1 MSYSAE
7 MVNSLFVE
15 KLGTEEGRSKIAA
28 YGGGVIRDHLRE
40 TSFARKVLPPQPVTP
55 AECQVSTEHD
65 GLVKIEELEPESRAM
80 VVDFRGSARARYIRA
95 PRVAVS
101 FFTIESEHFEKT
113 EQELLAYKMPI
124 TKMIEEQSANDIQEI
139 EDRQF
144 LLYAEGGIQQMQAA
158 ATKATRAD
166 GNNHAFASSTVNSGA
181 VAIGPDQNASVMKG
195 QLALA
200 ANADDFVVRPIT
212 RPDFVNFFKMLSGP
226 QRRLRMELVLLT
238 EPDYDDILQWTIE
251 DMGDRIQSET
261 VIDGYK
267 YNTVLGRRFIRT
279 IKTDILRR
287 GNIYGFTTPE
297 FLGCFY
303 ILNNTKFYVDKV
315 GNKITFWSWE
325 DIGMAFLNL
334 NSVVKM
340 ELYSGSVTPN
350 DSAIGWT
357 RASGAAIRLP
367 SDEED
372 LGKARNPADDGFQ
385 SPLVTQF

>member
-1 MSYSAE
+1 MTYSAE
-7 MVNSLFVE
+7 MINSLFVE
-15 KLGTEEGRSKIAA
+15 KLGTEEGRAKLAS

-40 TSFARKVLPPQPVTP
+40 VSFARKILPPQPITP

-124 TKMIEEQSANDIQEI
+124 TKMIEEQSANNLQEI

-144 LLYAEGGIQQMQAA
+144 LIYAEAGLQQLQKDSNEKSFGAQVGFSSSNVNAA
-158 ATKATRAD
+158 
-166 GNNHAFASSTVNSGA
+166 V
-181 VAIGPDQNASVMKG
+181 VANGPDQNASVMKG

-200 ANADDFVVRPIT
+200 ATQDDFVVRPVN
-212 RPDFVNFFKMLSGP
+212 RPDFINFFKLMSGP
-226 QRRLRMELVLLT
+226 NRRLRLELVLLT
-238 EPDYDDILQWTIE
+238 EADYDDILQWTIE

-261 VIDGYK
+261 VVDGYK
-267 YNTVLGRRFIRT
+267 YNTLLGRRFIRT

-287 GNIYGFTTPE
+287 GNVYGFTVPE
-297 FLGCFY
+297 FCGVFY
-303 ILNNTKFYVDKV
+303 VLNNTKFYVDKV
-315 GNKITFWSWE
+315 GNKITFWCWE

-334 NSVVKM
+334 NSLVKM
-340 ELYSGSVTPN
+340 ELYSGSVTPGFETAQIGGLS
-350 DSAIGWT
+350 SAD
-357 RASGAAIRLP
+357 RLP
-367 SDEED
+367 ATEEN
-372 LGKARNPADDGFQ
+372 LGRARNQAFSDGNFIN
-385 SPLVTQF
+385 PVVTQY

>member
-15 KLGTEEGRSKIAA
+15 KLGSEEGRAKIAA

-40 TSFARKVLPPQPVTP
+40 VSFARKVLPPMPVTP

-80 VVDFRGSARARYIRA
+80 VVDFRGSSRARYIRA

-124 TKMIEEQSANDIQEI
+124 TKMIEEQSANNLQEI

-144 LLYAEGGIQQMQAA
+144 LIYAEAGIQQVQKDANITTHGAQAA
-158 ATKATRAD
+158 FNGTNVRA
-166 GNNHAFASSTVNSGA
+166 GN
-181 VAIGPDQNASVMKG
+181 VADGPDQNASVMKG
-195 QLALA
+195 SLALDPA
-200 ANADDFVVRPIT
+200 IGDDFVVRPVS

-226 QRRLRMELVLLT
+226 DRRLRLDLVLLT
-238 EPDYDDILQWTIE
+238 EPDYDDILQWTVE

-261 VIDGYK
+261 VVDGYK
-267 YNTVLGRRFIRT
+267 YNTLLGRRFIRT

-287 GNIYGFTTPE
+287 GNIYGFAAPQ

-303 ILNNTKFYVDKV
+303 VLNNTKFYVDKI
-315 GNKITFWSWE
+315 GNKITFWCWE

-334 NSVVKM
+334 NSLIKM
-340 ELYSGSVTPN
+340 ELYSGSVTPGN
-350 DSAIGWT
+350 TDVGF
-357 RASGAAIRLP
+357 AARLP
-367 SDEED
+367 ADEED
-372 LGKARNPADDGFQ
+372 LGRARNKADDGFQ
-385 SPLVTQF
+385 SPIVTQF

>member
-1 MSYSAE
+1 MSSYSAE

-15 KLGTEEGRSKIAA
+15 KLGTEEGRAKIAA

-40 TSFARKVLPPQPVTP
+40 VSFARKVLPPMPVTP

-65 GLVKIEELEPESRAM
+65 GLVKIEEIEPESRAM

-124 TKMIEEQSANDIQEI
+124 TKMIEEQSANNLQEI

-144 LLYAEGGIQQMQAA
+144 LIYAEAGIQQLQKNANEN
-158 ATKATRAD
+158 TDGKSHGKFNSSSINNGERAY
-166 GNNHAFASSTVNSGA
+166 
-181 VAIGPDQNASVMKG
+181 GPDQNASVMKG
-195 QLALA
+195 QLALQA
-200 ANADDFVVRPIT
+200 AADDFVVRPVN
-212 RPDFVNFFKMLSGP
+212 RPDFVNFFKMMSGP
-226 QRRLRMELVLLT
+226 ERRLRLDVVLLT
-238 EPDYDDILQWTIE
+238 EPDYDDILQWTVE

-261 VIDGYK
+261 VVDGYK

-287 GNIYGFTTPE
+287 GNVYGFTTPD

-303 ILNNTKFYVDKV
+303 VLNNTKFYVDKI
-315 GNKITFWSWE
+315 GNKITFWCWE

-334 NSVVKM
+334 NSLVKM
-340 ELYSGSVTPN
+340 ELYAGSVTPEN
-350 DSAIGWT
+350 VDTGSDAK
-357 RASGAAIRLP
+357 LP
-367 SDEED
+367 ADEEQ
-372 LGKARNPADDGFQ
+372 LGRRRNKIDDGFQ

>member
-15 KLGTEEGRSKIAA
+15 KLGSEEGRAKIAA

-40 TSFARKVLPPQPVTP
+40 VSFARKVLPPQPVTP

-80 VVDFRGSARARYIRA
+80 VVDFRGSSRARYIRA

-124 TKMIEEQSANDIQEI
+124 TKMIEEQSANDLQEI

-144 LLYAEGGIQQMQAA
+144 LIYAESGVQTIQKAA
-158 ATKATRAD
+158 NEAAGLAHD
-166 GNNHAFASSTVNSGA
+166 GFNVTNVLAGNVA
-181 VAIGPDQNASVMKG
+181 VGPDQNASVIKG

-200 ANADDFVVRPIT
+200 SGQDDFIVRPVN
-212 RPDFVNFFKMLSGP
+212 RPDFVNFFKLFSGP
-226 QRRLRMELVLLT
+226 DRRLRMELVLLT
-238 EPDYDDILQWTIE
+238 EADYDDILQWTVE

-261 VIDGYK
+261 VVDGYK
-267 YNTVLGRRFIRT
+267 YNTLLGRRFIRT

-287 GNIYGFTTPE
+287 GVVYGFTSPE

-303 ILNNTKFYVDKV
+303 VLNNTKFYVDKV
-315 GNKITFWSWE
+315 GNKITFWCWE

-334 NSVVKM
+334 NSLVKL
-340 ELYSGSVTPN
+340 ELFGGSVTP
-350 DSAIGWT
+350 DHVDTGHT
-357 RASGAAIRLP
+357 IRLP
-367 SDEED
+367 ADEEN
-372 LGKARNPADDGFQ
+372 LGRARNQQFGDDGFI
-385 SPLVTQF
+385 SPVVSQF

>member
-15 KLGTEEGRSKIAA
+15 KLGTEEGRQKIAA

-40 TSFARKVLPPQPVTP
+40 VSFARKVLPPMPVTP

-80 VVDFRGSARARYIRA
+80 VVDFRGSSRARYIRA

-124 TKMIEEQSANDIQEI
+124 TKMIEEQSANNLQEI

-144 LLYAEGGIQQMQAA
+144 LIYAESGVQQMQKDANTEYA
-158 ATKATRAD
+158 SHTKFNATNINA
-166 GNNHAFASSTVNSGA
+166 GN
-181 VAIGPDQNASVMKG
+181 VAYGPDQNASVMKG
-195 QLALA
+195 QLALTA
-200 ANADDFVVRPIT
+200 GADDFVVRPVN
-212 RPDFVNFFKMLSGP
+212 RPDFVNFFKMMSGP
-226 QRRLRMELVLLT
+226 DRRLRLDLVLLT
-238 EPDYDDILQWTIE
+238 EPDYDDILQWTVE

-261 VIDGYK
+261 VVDGYK
-267 YNTVLGRRFIRT
+267 YNTLLGRRFIRT

-287 GNIYGFTTPE
+287 GNVYGFAAPQ

-303 ILNNTKFYVDKV
+303 VLNNTKFYVDKV
-315 GNKITFWSWE
+315 GNKITFWCWE

-334 NSVVKM
+334 NSLIKM
-340 ELYSGSVTPN
+340 ELYSGSVTPTLVDN
-350 DSAIGWT
+350 GHE
-357 RASGAAIRLP
+357 IRLP
-367 SDEED
+367 ADEED
-372 LGKARNPADDGFQ
+372 LGRARNRADDGFQ
-385 SPLVTQF
+385 SPIVTQF

>member
-15 KLGTEEGRSKIAA
+15 KLGTEEGRQKIAA

-40 TSFARKVLPPQPVTP
+40 VSFARKVLPPMPVTP

-80 VVDFRGSARARYIRA
+80 VVDFRGSSRARYIRA

-124 TKMIEEQSANDIQEI
+124 TKMIEEQSANNLQEI

-144 LLYAEGGIQQMQAA
+144 LIYAEAGIQQVQKDANTEYA
-158 ATKATRAD
+158 SHLAFNATNINA
-166 GNNHAFASSTVNSGA
+166 GN
-181 VAIGPDQNASVMKG
+181 VAYGPDQNASVMKG
-195 QLALA
+195 QLALTA
-200 ANADDFVVRPIT
+200 GADDFVVRPVN
-212 RPDFVNFFKMLSGP
+212 RPDFVNFFKMMAGP
-226 QRRLRMELVLLT
+226 DRRLRLDLVLLT
-238 EPDYDDILQWTIE
+238 EPDYDDILQWTVE

-261 VIDGYK
+261 VVDGYK
-267 YNTVLGRRFIRT
+267 YNTLLGRRFIRT

-287 GNIYGFTTPE
+287 GNIYGFAAPQ

-303 ILNNTKFYVDKV
+303 VLNNTKFYVDKV
-315 GNKITFWSWE
+315 GNKITFWCWE

-334 NSVVKM
+334 NSLIKM
-340 ELYSGSVTPN
+340 ELYSGSVTPTLVDN
-350 DSAIGWT
+350 GHE
-357 RASGAAIRLP
+357 IRLP
-367 SDEED
+367 ADEED
-372 LGKARNPADDGFQ
+372 LGRARNRADDGFQ
-385 SPLVTQF
+385 SPIVTQF

>member
-15 KLGTEEGRSKIAA
+15 KLGSEEGRAKIAA

-40 TSFARKVLPPQPVTP
+40 VSFARKVLPPQPVTP

-65 GLVKIEELEPESRAM
+65 GLVKIEELEPESRAI
-80 VVDFRGSARARYIRA
+80 VVDFRGSSRSRYISA

-124 TKMIEEQSANDIQEI
+124 TKMIEEQSANDLQEI

-144 LLYAEGGIQQMQAA
+144 LIYAESGVQTIQKASNEAA
-158 ATKATRAD
+158 GLAHD
-166 GNNHAFASSTVNSGA
+166 GFNVTNVLAGNVA
-181 VAIGPDQNASVMKG
+181 VGPDQNASVIKG

-200 ANADDFVVRPIT
+200 SGQDDFIVRPVN
-212 RPDFVNFFKMLSGP
+212 RPDFVNFFKLFSGP
-226 QRRLRMELVLLT
+226 DRRLRMELVLLT
-238 EPDYDDILQWTIE
+238 EADYDDILQWTVE

-261 VIDGYK
+261 VVDGYK
-267 YNTVLGRRFIRT
+267 YNTLLGRRFIRT

-287 GNIYGFTTPE
+287 GVIYGFTSPE

-303 ILNNTKFYVDKV
+303 VLNNTKFYVDKV
-315 GNKITFWSWE
+315 GNKITFWCWE

-334 NSVVKM
+334 NSLVKL
-340 ELYSGSVTPN
+340 ELFGGSVTPGHV
-350 DSAIGWT
+350 DT
-357 RASGAAIRLP
+357 PASGPQSSSRLP
-367 SDEED
+367 SDEEN
-372 LGKARNPADDGFQ
+372 LGRARNQQFGDDGFI
-385 SPLVTQF
+385 SPVVSQF

>member
-1 MSYSAE
+1 

-15 KLGTEEGRSKIAA
+15 KLGTEEGRQKIAA

-40 TSFARKVLPPQPVTP
+40 VSFARKILPPMPVTP

-80 VVDFRGSARARYIRA
+80 VVDFRGAARARYIRA

-124 TKMIEEQSANDIQEI
+124 TKMIEEQSANNLQEI

-144 LLYAEGGIQQMQAA
+144 LIYAEAGIQQLQKDSNERYGTHGAF
-158 ATKATRAD
+158 KASQLSSRAQ
-166 GNNHAFASSTVNSGA
+166 
-181 VAIGPDQNASVMKG
+181 GPDENASVMKG
-195 QLALA
+195 SGA
-200 ANADDFVVRPIT
+200 AAAVADDFVVRPVQ
-212 RPDFVNFFKMLSGP
+212 RNDFVDFFKMMSGP
-226 QRRLRMELVLLT
+226 DRRLRLDMVLLT
-238 EPDYDDILQWTIE
+238 ESDYDDILQWTVE
-251 DMGDRIQSET
+251 DFGDRIQSET
-261 VIDGYK
+261 VVDGYK
-267 YNTVLGRRFIRT
+267 YNTILGRRFVRT

-287 GNIYGFTTPE
+287 GNMYGFTTPE

-303 ILNNTKFYVDKV
+303 VLNNTKFYVDKI
-315 GNKITFWSWE
+315 GNKITFWCWE

-340 ELYSGSVTPN
+340 ELYSGSVTPEHTT
-350 DSAIGWT
+350 DGYEIK
-357 RASGAAIRLP
+357 LP
-367 SDEED
+367 ADEED
-372 LGKARNPADDGFQ
+372 LGRRRSKTDEGFQ

>member
-1 MSYSAE
+1 MSSYSAE

-15 KLGTEEGRSKIAA
+15 KLGSEEGRAKIAA

-40 TSFARKVLPPQPVTP
+40 VSFARKVLPPMPVTP

-80 VVDFRGSARARYIRA
+80 VVDFRGSSRARYIRA

-124 TKMIEEQSANDIQEI
+124 TKMIEEQSANNLQEI

-144 LLYAEGGIQQMQAA
+144 LIFAEAGIQQLQQDAN
-158 ATKATRAD
+158 TNTTGKTH
-166 GNNHAFASSTVNSGA
+166 GEFSTSKILNGDR
-181 VAIGPDQNASVMKG
+181 AIGPDENASVMKG

-200 ANADDFVVRPIT
+200 AQTDDFVVRPVN
-212 RPDFVNFFKMLSGP
+212 RPDFVNFFKMMSGP
-226 QRRLRMELVLLT
+226 DRRLRLDLVLLT
-238 EPDYDDILQWTIE
+238 EPDYDDILQWTVE

-261 VIDGYK
+261 VVDGYK
-267 YNTVLGRRFIRT
+267 YNTLLGRRFIRT

-287 GNIYGFTTPE
+287 GNIYGFAAPE
-297 FLGCFY
+297 FLGVFY
-303 ILNNTKFYVDKV
+303 VLNNTKFYVDKV
-315 GNKITFWSWE
+315 GNKITFWCWE

-334 NSVVKM
+334 NSLVKM
-340 ELYSGSVTPN
+340 ELYSGSVTPGHAGTG
-350 DSAIGWT
+350 SP
-357 RASGAAIRLP
+357 IRLP
-367 SDEED
+367 ADEED
-372 LGKARNPADDGFQ
+372 LGRARNKADDGFVN
-385 SPLVTQF
+385 PLVTQF

>member
-1 MSYSAE
+1 MSSYSAE

-15 KLGTEEGRSKIAA
+15 KLGSEEGRAKIAA

-40 TSFARKVLPPQPVTP
+40 VSFARKVLPPMPVTP

-80 VVDFRGSARARYIRA
+80 VVDFRGSSRARYIRA

-124 TKMIEEQSANDIQEI
+124 TKMIEEQSANNLQEI

-144 LLYAEGGIQQMQAA
+144 IIYAEAGIQQLQKDANSNLSGGHGKFNTTSILA
-158 ATKATRAD
+158 NDRA
-166 GNNHAFASSTVNSGA
+166 N
-181 VAIGPDQNASVMKG
+181 GPDQNASVMKG

-200 ANADDFVVRPIT
+200 AQTDDFVVRPVN
-212 RPDFVNFFKMLSGP
+212 RPDFVNFFKMMSGP
-226 QRRLRMELVLLT
+226 DRRLRLDLVLLT
-238 EPDYDDILQWTIE
+238 EPDYDDILQWTVE

-261 VIDGYK
+261 VVDGYK
-267 YNTVLGRRFIRT
+267 YNTLLGRRFIRT

-287 GNIYGFTTPE
+287 GNIYGFAAPE
-297 FLGCFY
+297 FLGVFY
-303 ILNNTKFYVDKV
+303 VLNNTKFYVDKV
-315 GNKITFWSWE
+315 GNKITFWCWE

-334 NSVVKM
+334 NSLVKM
-340 ELYSGSVTPN
+340 ELYSGSVTP
-350 DSAIGWT
+350 G
-357 RASGAAIRLP
+357 SGLQDTGFEIRLP
-367 SDEED
+367 ADEED
-372 LGKARNPADDGFQ
+372 LGRSRNKAEDGFIN
-385 SPLVTQF
+385 PLVTQF

>member
-15 KLGTEEGRSKIAA
+15 KLGSEEGRAKIAA

-40 TSFARKVLPPQPVTP
+40 VSFARKVLPPQPVTP

-80 VVDFRGSARARYIRA
+80 VVDFRGSSRARYIRA

-124 TKMIEEQSANDIQEI
+124 TKMIEEQSANDLQEI

-144 LLYAEGGIQQMQAA
+144 LIYAESGVQTIQKAA
-158 ATKATRAD
+158 NEAAGLAHAGFNVTNVLA
-166 GNNHAFASSTVNSGA
+166 GNVA
-181 VAIGPDQNASVMKG
+181 VGPDQNASVIKG

-200 ANADDFVVRPIT
+200 SGQDDFIVRPVN
-212 RPDFVNFFKMLSGP
+212 RPDFVNFFKLFSGP
-226 QRRLRMELVLLT
+226 DRRLRMELVLLT
-238 EPDYDDILQWTIE
+238 EADYDDILQWTVE

-261 VIDGYK
+261 VVDGYK
-267 YNTVLGRRFIRT
+267 YNTLLGRRFIRT

-287 GNIYGFTTPE
+287 GVVYGFTSPE

-303 ILNNTKFYVDKV
+303 VLNNTKFYVDKV
-315 GNKITFWSWE
+315 GNKITFWCWE

-334 NSVVKM
+334 NSLVKL
-340 ELYSGSVTPN
+340 ELFGGSVTPDHADN
-350 DSAIGWT
+350 GS
-357 RASGAAIRLP
+357 SIRLP
-367 SDEED
+367 SDEEN
-372 LGKARNPADDGFQ
+372 LGRARNQQFGDDGFI
-385 SPLVTQF
+385 SPVVSQF

>member
-15 KLGTEEGRSKIAA
+15 KLGSEEGRAKIAA

-40 TSFARKVLPPQPVTP
+40 TSFARKVLPPQPITP

-144 LLYAEGGIQQMQAA
+144 LIYAEGGIQQMQAS
-158 ATKATRAD
+158 ATKGVNGGA
-166 GNNHAFASSTVNSGA
+166 NNEFSASKVNAGTVA
-181 VAIGPDQNASVMKG
+181 VGPDQNASVMKG

-200 ANADDFVVRPIT
+200 AGVDDYVVRPVT
-212 RPDFVNFFKMLSGP
+212 RPDFVNFFKMLTGP

-261 VIDGYK
+261 VVDGYK
-267 YNTVLGRRFIRT
+267 YNTLLGRRFIRT

-297 FLGCFY
+297 FMGCFY
-303 ILNNTKFYVDKV
+303 VLNNTKFYVDKV

-334 NSVVKM
+334 NSLVKM
-340 ELYSGSVTPN
+340 ELYSGAVTPS
-350 DSAIGWT
+350 DDAIGWT
-357 RASGAAIRLP
+357 RSAGAAVRLP

-372 LGKARNPADDGFQ
+372 LGKARNPAEDGFQ

>member
-15 KLGTEEGRSKIAA
+15 KLGTEEGRAKIAA

-40 TSFARKVLPPQPVTP
+40 VSFARKVLPPQPITP

-80 VVDFRGSARARYIRA
+80 VVDFRGAARARYIRA

-124 TKMIEEQSANDIQEI
+124 TKMIEEQSANNLQEV

-144 LLYAEGGIQQMQAA
+144 LIYAEAGVQQLQKDANQTSIGAHAA
-158 ATKATRAD
+158 FNTANVLA
-166 GNNHAFASSTVNSGA
+166 GNVA
-181 VAIGPDQNASVMKG
+181 VGPDQNASVIKG

-200 ANADDFVVRPIT
+200 APSADFIVRPVN
-212 RPDFVNFFKMLSGP
+212 RPDFVNFFKLFSGP
-226 QRRLRMELVLLT
+226 NRRLRMELVLIT
-238 EPDYDDILQWTIE
+238 EADYDDILQWTVE

-261 VIDGYK
+261 VVDGYK
-267 YNTVLGRRFIRT
+267 YNTLLGRRFIRT

-287 GNIYGFTTPE
+287 GVVYGFTSPE
-297 FLGCFY
+297 FLGVFY
-303 ILNNTKFYVDKV
+303 VLNNTKFYVDKV
-315 GNKITFWSWE
+315 GNKITFWCWE

-340 ELYSGSVTPN
+340 ELFSGSVTPGLT
-350 DSAIGWT
+350 DSGYAV
-357 RASGAAIRLP
+357 RLP
-367 SDEED
+367 SGEED
-372 LGKARNPADDGFQ
+372 LGRARNRQFNEDGFV
-385 SPLVTQF
+385 SPVVTQY

>member
-15 KLGTEEGRSKIAA
+15 KLGTEDGRAKIAA

-40 TSFARKVLPPQPVTP
+40 VSFARKVLPPQPVTP

-80 VVDFRGSARARYIRA
+80 VVDFRGSSRARYIRA
-95 PRVAVS
+95 PRVAIS

-124 TKMIEEQSANDIQEI
+124 TKMIEEQSANDLQEI

-144 LLYAEGGIQQMQAA
+144 LLYAESGVQAIQKAA
-158 ATKATRAD
+158 NEAAGLAHD
-166 GNNHAFASSTVNSGA
+166 GFNVTNVLAGN
-181 VAIGPDQNASVMKG
+181 VANGPDQNASVIKG

-200 ANADDFVVRPIT
+200 SGADDFIVRPVN
-212 RPDFVNFFKMLSGP
+212 RPDFVNFFKLFSGP
-226 QRRLRMELVLLT
+226 DRRLRMELVLIT
-238 EPDYDDILQWTIE
+238 EADYDDILQWTVE

-261 VIDGYK
+261 VVDGYK
-267 YNTVLGRRFIRT
+267 YNTLLGRRFIRT

-287 GNIYGFTTPE
+287 GVVYGFTSPE

-303 ILNNTKFYVDKV
+303 VLNNTKFYVDKV
-315 GNKITFWSWE
+315 GNKITFWCWE

-334 NSVVKM
+334 NSLVKL
-340 ELYSGSVTPN
+340 ELFGGSVTPSHT
-350 DSAIGWT
+350 DSGFEV
-357 RASGAAIRLP
+357 RLP
-367 SDEED
+367 ADEEN
-372 LGKARNPADDGFQ
+372 LGRARNKQFGEDGFT
-385 SPLVTQF
+385 SPVVSQF

>member
-1 MSYSAE
+1 MSSYSAE

-15 KLGTEEGRSKIAA
+15 KLGTEEGRAKIAA

-40 TSFARKVLPPQPVTP
+40 VSFARKVLPPMPVTP

-65 GLVKIEELEPESRAM
+65 GLVKIEEIEPESRAM

-124 TKMIEEQSANDIQEI
+124 TKMIEEQSANNLQEI

-144 LLYAEGGIQQMQAA
+144 LIYAEAGIQQLQKNANQN
-158 ATKATRAD
+158 TDGKSHGKFNSSSINNGDRAY
-166 GNNHAFASSTVNSGA
+166 
-181 VAIGPDQNASVMKG
+181 GPDQNASVMKG
-195 QLALA
+195 QLALQA
-200 ANADDFVVRPIT
+200 AADDFVVRPVN
-212 RPDFVNFFKMLSGP
+212 RPDFVNFFKMMSGP
-226 QRRLRMELVLLT
+226 ERRLRLDVVLLT
-238 EPDYDDILQWTIE
+238 EPDYDDILQWTVE

-261 VIDGYK
+261 VVDGYK

-287 GNIYGFTTPE
+287 GNVYGFTTPD

-303 ILNNTKFYVDKV
+303 VLNNTKFYVDKI
-315 GNKITFWSWE
+315 GNKITFWCWE

-334 NSVVKM
+334 NSLVKM
-340 ELYSGSVTPN
+340 ELYAGSVTPEN
-350 DSAIGWT
+350 VDTGSDAK
-357 RASGAAIRLP
+357 LP
-367 SDEED
+367 ADEEQ
-372 LGKARNPADDGFQ
+372 LGRRRNKIDDGFQ

>member
-15 KLGTEEGRSKIAA
+15 KLGTEEGRQKIAA

-40 TSFARKVLPPQPVTP
+40 VSFARKVLPPMPVTP

-80 VVDFRGSARARYIRA
+80 VVDFRGSSRARYIRA

-124 TKMIEEQSANDIQEI
+124 TKMIEEQSANNLQEI

-144 LLYAEGGIQQMQAA
+144 LIYAEAGIQQVQKDANTKY
-158 ATKATRAD
+158 ATHTKFNASNI
-166 GNNHAFASSTVNSGA
+166 NNGLVA
-181 VAIGPDQNASVMKG
+181 VGPDQNASVMKG
-195 QLALA
+195 QLALTA
-200 ANADDFVVRPIT
+200 GVDDFVVRPVN

-226 QRRLRMELVLLT
+226 DRRLRLDLVLLT
-238 EPDYDDILQWTIE
+238 EPDYDDILQWTVE

-261 VIDGYK
+261 VVDGYK
-267 YNTVLGRRFIRT
+267 YNTLLGRRFIRT

-287 GNIYGFTTPE
+287 GNIYGFAAPQ

-303 ILNNTKFYVDKV
+303 VLNNTKFYVDKV
-315 GNKITFWSWE
+315 GNKITFWCWE

-334 NSVVKM
+334 NSLIKM
-340 ELYSGSVTPN
+340 ELYSGSVTPSFTDN
-350 DSAIGWT
+350 DFEM
-357 RASGAAIRLP
+357 RLP
-367 SDEED
+367 ADEED
-372 LGKARNPADDGFQ
+372 LGRARNRADDGFQ
-385 SPLVTQF
+385 SPIVTQF

>member
-15 KLGTEEGRSKIAA
+15 KLGTEEGRQKIAA

-40 TSFARKVLPPQPVTP
+40 VSFARKVLPPMPVTP

-80 VVDFRGSARARYIRA
+80 VVDFRGSSRARYIRA

-124 TKMIEEQSANDIQEI
+124 TKMIEEQSANNLQEI

-144 LLYAEGGIQQMQAA
+144 LIYAEAGIQQVQKDANTSY
-158 ATKATRAD
+158 ATHTKFNATNINA
-166 GNNHAFASSTVNSGA
+166 GN
-181 VAIGPDQNASVMKG
+181 VAYGPDQNASVMKG
-195 QLALA
+195 QLALTA
-200 ANADDFVVRPIT
+200 GADDFVVRPVN
-212 RPDFVNFFKMLSGP
+212 RPDFVNFFKMMAGP
-226 QRRLRMELVLLT
+226 DRRLRLDLVLLT
-238 EPDYDDILQWTIE
+238 EPDYDDILQWTVE

-261 VIDGYK
+261 VVDGYK
-267 YNTVLGRRFIRT
+267 YNTLLGRRFIRT

-287 GNIYGFTTPE
+287 GNIYGFAAPQ

-303 ILNNTKFYVDKV
+303 VLNNTKFYVDKV
-315 GNKITFWSWE
+315 GNKITFWCWE

-334 NSVVKM
+334 NSLIKM
-340 ELYSGSVTPN
+340 ELYSGSVTPGLE
-350 DSAIGWT
+350 DAGHP
-357 RASGAAIRLP
+357 IRLP
-367 SDEED
+367 ADEED
-372 LGKARNPADDGFQ
+372 LGRARNRADDGFQ
-385 SPLVTQF
+385 SPIVTQF

>member
-15 KLGTEEGRSKIAA
+15 KLGSEEGRAKIAA

-40 TSFARKVLPPQPVTP
+40 VSFARKVLPPMPVTP

-80 VVDFRGSARARYIRA
+80 VVDFRGSSRARYIRA

-124 TKMIEEQSANDIQEI
+124 TKMIEEQSANNLQEI

-144 LLYAEGGIQQMQAA
+144 LIYAEAGIQQVQKDANVKAGFAHAGFKSSNLQAGGVVV
-158 ATKATRAD
+158 AD
-166 GNNHAFASSTVNSGA
+166 
-181 VAIGPDQNASVMKG
+181 GPDQNASVMKG
-195 QLALA
+195 SLALGA
-200 ANADDFVVRPIT
+200 ANDDFVVRPVS
-212 RPDFVNFFKMLSGP
+212 RPDFVNFFKMMSGP
-226 QRRLRMELVLLT
+226 DRRLRLDLVLLT
-238 EPDYDDILQWTIE
+238 EPDYDDILQWTVE

-261 VIDGYK
+261 VVDGYK
-267 YNTVLGRRFIRT
+267 YNTLLGRRFIRT

-287 GNIYGFTTPE
+287 GNIYGFAAPQ

-303 ILNNTKFYVDKV
+303 VLNNTKFYVDKI
-315 GNKITFWSWE
+315 GNKITFWCWE

-334 NSVVKM
+334 NSLIKM
-340 ELYSGSVTPN
+340 ELYSGSVTP
-350 DSAIGWT
+350 DFEDAGYE
-357 RASGAAIRLP
+357 ARLP
-367 SDEED
+367 ADEED
-372 LGKARNPADDGFQ
+372 LGRARNKADDGFQ
-385 SPLVTQF
+385 SPIVTQF

>member
-15 KLGTEEGRSKIAA
+15 KLGTEEGRAKIAA

-40 TSFARKVLPPQPVTP
+40 VSFARKVLPPMPVTP

-80 VVDFRGSARARYIRA
+80 VVDFRGSSRARYIRA

-124 TKMIEEQSANDIQEI
+124 TKMIEEQSANNLQEI

-144 LLYAEGGIQQMQAA
+144 LIYAEAAIQQVQKDANERYAA
-158 ATKATRAD
+158 HGKFSASEINA
-166 GNNHAFASSTVNSGA
+166 NN
-181 VAIGPDQNASVMKG
+181 VAYGPDQNASVMKG

-200 ANADDFVVRPIT
+200 AGTDDFVVRPVN
-212 RPDFVNFFKMLSGP
+212 RPDFVNFFKMMSGP
-226 QRRLRMELVLLT
+226 DRRLRLDLVLLT
-238 EPDYDDILQWTIE
+238 EPDYDDILQWTVE

-261 VIDGYK
+261 VVDGYK
-267 YNTVLGRRFIRT
+267 YNTLLGRRFIRT

-287 GNIYGFTTPE
+287 GNIYGFAAPE
-297 FLGCFY
+297 FLGVFY
-303 ILNNTKFYVDKV
+303 VLNNTKFYVDKV
-315 GNKITFWSWE
+315 GNKITFWCWE

-334 NSVVKM
+334 NSLIKM

-350 DSAIGWT
+350 NTDTGFE
-357 RASGAAIRLP
+357 IRLP
-367 SDEED
+367 ADEED
-372 LGKARNPADDGFQ
+372 LGRARNRAEDGFQ
-385 SPLVTQF
+385 SPIVTQF

>member
-15 KLGTEEGRSKIAA
+15 KLGTEEGRQKIAA

-40 TSFARKVLPPQPVTP
+40 VSFARKVLPPMPVTP

-80 VVDFRGSARARYIRA
+80 VVDFRGSSRARYIRA

-124 TKMIEEQSANDIQEI
+124 TKMIEEQSANNLQEI

-144 LLYAEGGIQQMQAA
+144 LIYAEAAIQQVQKDANETYNIGNAHNGFATSKINGLAA
-158 ATKATRAD
+158 DQPAY
-166 GNNHAFASSTVNSGA
+166 
-181 VAIGPDQNASVMKG
+181 GPDENASVMKG
-195 QLALA
+195 QLALGA
-200 ANADDFVVRPIT
+200 LTDDYVVRPVN

-226 QRRLRMELVLLT
+226 DRRLRLDLVLLT
-238 EPDYDDILQWTIE
+238 EPDYDDILQWTVE

-261 VIDGYK
+261 VVDGYK
-267 YNTVLGRRFIRT
+267 YNTLLGRRFIRT

-287 GNIYGFTTPE
+287 GNVYGFAAPE

-303 ILNNTKFYVDKV
+303 VLNNTKFYVDKI
-315 GNKITFWSWE
+315 GNKITFWCWE

-334 NSVVKM
+334 NSLIKM
-340 ELYSGSVTPN
+340 ELYSGSVTPGLETN
-350 DSAIGWT
+350 
-357 RASGAAIRLP
+357 ASSSVRLP
-367 SDEED
+367 ADEED
-372 LGKARNPADDGFQ
+372 LGRARNRADDGFI
-385 SPLVTQF
+385 SPVITQF

>member
-15 KLGTEEGRSKIAA
+15 KLGTEEGRQKIAA

-40 TSFARKVLPPQPVTP
+40 VSFARKVLPPMPVTP

-80 VVDFRGSARARYIRA
+80 VVDFRGSSRARYIRA

-124 TKMIEEQSANDIQEI
+124 TKMIEEQSANNLQEI

-144 LLYAEGGIQQMQAA
+144 LIYAEAGVQQVQKDANTEYA
-158 ATKATRAD
+158 SHAKFNATNINA
-166 GNNHAFASSTVNSGA
+166 GTVA
-181 VAIGPDQNASVMKG
+181 YGPDQNASVMKG

-200 ANADDFVVRPIT
+200 AGTDDFVVRPVN
-212 RPDFVNFFKMLSGP
+212 RPDFVNFFKMMTGP
-226 QRRLRMELVLLT
+226 DRRLRLDLVLLT
-238 EPDYDDILQWTIE
+238 EPDYDDILQWTVE

-261 VIDGYK
+261 VVDGYK
-267 YNTVLGRRFIRT
+267 YNTLLGRRFIRT

-287 GNIYGFTTPE
+287 GNIYGFAAPQ

-303 ILNNTKFYVDKV
+303 VLNNTKFYVDKI
-315 GNKITFWSWE
+315 GNKITFWCWE

-334 NSVVKM
+334 NSLIKM
-340 ELYSGSVTPN
+340 ELYSGSVTPTLV
-350 DSAIGWT
+350 DTGHE
-357 RASGAAIRLP
+357 IRLP
-367 SDEED
+367 ADEED
-372 LGKARNPADDGFQ
+372 LGRARNRAEDGFQ
-385 SPLVTQF
+385 SPIVTQF

>member
-15 KLGTEEGRSKIAA
+15 KLGTEEGRQKIAA

-40 TSFARKVLPPQPVTP
+40 VSFARKVLPPMPVTP

-80 VVDFRGSARARYIRA
+80 VVDFRGSSRARYIRA

-124 TKMIEEQSANDIQEI
+124 TKMIEEQSANNLQEI

-144 LLYAEGGIQQMQAA
+144 LIYAEAGIQQVQKDANESYA
-158 ATKATRAD
+158 SHLAFNATNINA
-166 GNNHAFASSTVNSGA
+166 GN
-181 VAIGPDQNASVMKG
+181 VAYGPDQNASVMKG
-195 QLALA
+195 QLALTA
-200 ANADDFVVRPIT
+200 GADDFVVRPVN
-212 RPDFVNFFKMLSGP
+212 RPDFVNFFKMMAGP
-226 QRRLRMELVLLT
+226 DRRLRLDLVLLT
-238 EPDYDDILQWTIE
+238 EPDYDDILQWTVE

-261 VIDGYK
+261 VVDGYK
-267 YNTVLGRRFIRT
+267 YNTLLGRRFIRT

-287 GNIYGFTTPE
+287 GNIYGFAAPQ

-303 ILNNTKFYVDKV
+303 VLNNTKFYVDKV
-315 GNKITFWSWE
+315 GNKITFWCWE

-334 NSVVKM
+334 NSLIKM
-340 ELYSGSVTPN
+340 ELYSGSVTPGLT
-350 DSAIGWT
+350 DTGF
-357 RASGAAIRLP
+357 GIRLP
-367 SDEED
+367 ADEED
-372 LGKARNPADDGFQ
+372 LGRARNRADDGFQ
-385 SPLVTQF
+385 SPIVTQF

>member
-15 KLGTEEGRSKIAA
+15 KLGSEEGRAKIAA

-40 TSFARKVLPPQPVTP
+40 TSFARKVLPPQPITP

-144 LLYAEGGIQQMQAA
+144 LIYAEGGIQQMQQA
-158 ATKATRAD
+158 ATVASNGANKQ
-166 GNNHAFASSTVNSGA
+166 FAASTVNANQVA
-181 VAIGPDQNASVMKG
+181 VGPDQNASVMKG

-200 ANADDFVVRPIT
+200 AGVDDYVVRPVT

-261 VIDGYK
+261 VVDGYK
-267 YNTVLGRRFIRT
+267 YNTLLGRRFIRT

-297 FLGCFY
+297 FMGCFY
-303 ILNNTKFYVDKV
+303 VLNNTKFYVDKV

-334 NSVVKM
+334 NSLVKM
-340 ELYSGSVTPN
+340 ELYSGSVTPS
-350 DSAIGWT
+350 DSTIAWT
-357 RASGAAIRLP
+357 RPASALVRLP

-372 LGKARNPADDGFQ
+372 LGKARNPAEDGFQ

>member
-15 KLGTEEGRSKIAA
+15 KLGTEEGRAKIAA

-40 TSFARKVLPPQPVTP
+40 VSFARKVIPPQPITP

-80 VVDFRGSARARYIRA
+80 VVDFRGSSRARYIRA

-124 TKMIEEQSANDIQEI
+124 TKMIEEQSANDLQEI

-144 LLYAEGGIQQMQAA
+144 LLYAESGVQAMQKAA
-158 ATKATRAD
+158 NEAAGLAHAGFSVSNILA
-166 GNNHAFASSTVNSGA
+166 GN
-181 VAIGPDQNASVMKG
+181 VANGPDQNASVIKG

-200 ANADDFVVRPIT
+200 SETDDFVVRPVN
-212 RPDFVNFFKMLSGP
+212 RPDFVNFFKLFSGP
-226 QRRLRMELVLLT
+226 DRRLRMELVLIT
-238 EPDYDDILQWTIE
+238 EADYDDILQWTVE

-261 VIDGYK
+261 VVDGYK
-267 YNTVLGRRFIRT
+267 YNTLLGRRFIRT

-287 GNIYGFTTPE
+287 GVVYGFTSPE
-297 FLGCFY
+297 FLGVFY
-303 ILNNTKFYVDKV
+303 VLNNTKFYVDKV
-315 GNKITFWSWE
+315 GNKITFWCWE

-334 NSVVKM
+334 NSLVKL
-340 ELYSGSVTPN
+340 ELFSGSVTPGFQAG
-350 DSAIGWT
+350 DYWM
-357 RASGAAIRLP
+357 RLP
-367 SDEED
+367 ADEEN
-372 LGKARNPADDGFQ
+372 LGRARNKQFGEDGYM
-385 SPLVTQF
+385 SPVVSQF

>member
-1 MSYSAE
+1 MSSYSAE

-40 TSFARKVLPPQPVTP
+40 VSFARKVLPPMPVTP

-124 TKMIEEQSANDIQEI
+124 TKMIEEQSANNLQEI

-144 LLYAEGGIQQMQAA
+144 LIYAEAGIQQMQKDANTNNANHVGFSTSAINNANAA
-158 ATKATRAD
+158 SVPAY
-166 GNNHAFASSTVNSGA
+166 
-181 VAIGPDQNASVMKG
+181 GPDENASVMKG

-200 ANADDFVVRPIT
+200 ASTDDFVVRPVN
-212 RPDFVNFFKMLSGP
+212 RPDFVNFFKMMSGP
-226 QRRLRMELVLLT
+226 DRRLRLDLVLLT
-238 EPDYDDILQWTIE
+238 EPDYDDILQWTVE

-261 VIDGYK
+261 VVDGYK
-267 YNTVLGRRFIRT
+267 YNTILGRRFIRT

-287 GNIYGFTTPE
+287 GNIYGFAAPE

-303 ILNNTKFYVDKV
+303 VLNNTKFYVDKI
-315 GNKITFWSWE
+315 GNKITFWCWE

-334 NSVVKM
+334 NSLVKM
-340 ELYSGSVTPN
+340 ELYSGSVTP
-350 DSAIGWT
+350 T
-357 RASGAAIRLP
+357 LETSGFEVRLP
-367 SDEED
+367 ADEED
-372 LGKARNPADDGFQ
+372 LGRARNKAEDGFIN
-385 SPLVTQF
+385 PLVTQY

>member
-1 MSYSAE
+1 MSYSSE

-144 LLYAEGGIQQMQAA
+144 LIYAEGGVQQMQNA
-158 ATKATRAD
+158 ATVATKNA
-166 GNNHAFASSTVNSGA
+166 NMQFASSTVNNGTVA
-181 VAIGPDQNASVMKG
+181 VGPDENASVMKG

-200 ANADDFVVRPIT
+200 AGADDYVVRPIT

-226 QRRLRMELVLLT
+226 DRRLRMELVLIT

-261 VIDGYK
+261 IVDGYK
-267 YNTVLGRRFIRT
+267 YNTILGRRFIRT

-340 ELYSGSVTPN
+340 ELYSGSVTPT
-350 DSAIGWT
+350 DDVIGWT
-357 RASGAAIRLP
+357 RTSAANIRLP
-367 SDEED
+367 SDEEN
-372 LGKARNPADDGFQ
+372 LGKARNPAEDGFQ

>member
-15 KLGTEEGRSKIAA
+15 KLGTEEGRAKIAA

-144 LLYAEGGIQQMQAA
+144 LIYAEGGVQQMQSAA
-158 ATKATRAD
+158 NISVGSDAAFSSSNVNA
-166 GNNHAFASSTVNSGA
+166 GNVA
-181 VAIGPDQNASVMKG
+181 VGPDQNASVMKG

-200 ANADDFVVRPIT
+200 AGQDDFVVRPIT

-226 QRRLRMELVLLT
+226 DRRLRMELVLLT

-261 VIDGYK
+261 VVDGYK
-267 YNTVLGRRFIRT
+267 YNTLLGRRFIRT

-303 ILNNTKFYVDKV
+303 VLNNTKFYVDKV

-340 ELYSGSVTPN
+340 ELYSGSVTPDAN
-350 DSAIGWT
+350 IGGYT
-357 RASGAAIRLP
+357 RDAGAVIRLP
-367 SDEED
+367 SDEEN
-372 LGKARNPADDGFQ
+372 LGRARNPVEDGFQ